1 MLVLSALARSA
12 RSHLQPSMRHARA
25 FARGT
30 FAVAA
35 FAVAAFAAFAVAA
48 LCLSLQCA
56 PPVVTAC
63 RPSQCC
69 AAVLRRQRLAAC
81 PLDAAVPA
89 SCTRHA
95 EPPAPRTRAR
105 WPSAFWWATRSGMAG
120 KPKSRVYFSTLSGSS
135 LMQNATY
142 IEDLATLRVS
152 SRWGLLRRPPV
163 VIICSPARSGS
174 SHHCTLLVLCSCA
187 LWFAAFTCGDDQRTT
202 LVEISEQA
210 EG

>member
-12 RSHLQPSMRHARA
+12 RSRLQPSMRHARA
-25 FARGT
+25 FAGGT

-63 RPSQCC
+63 RRSQCC

-89 SCTRHA
+89 CRTRHA
-95 EPPAPRTRAR
+95 EPHAPFRFGGNGA
-105 WPSAFWWATRSGMAG
+105 AMAG
-120 KPKSRVYFSTLSGSS
+120 KAKSHVLSTLTLSGSS
-135 LMQNATY
+135 FNRFEMPCSLY
-142 IEDLATLRVS
+142 RG
-152 SRWGLLRRPPV
+152 SRNPEPYGTSRYGSWLWGDRWAPGGL
-163 VIICSPARSGS
+163 
-174 SHHCTLLVLCSCA
+174 
-187 LWFAAFTCGDDQRTT
+187 
-202 LVEISEQA
+202 
-210 EG
+210 

>member
-12 RSHLQPSMRHARA
+12 RSRLQPSMRHARA
-25 FARGT
+25 FAGGT

-63 RPSQCC
+63 RRSQCC

-89 SCTRHA
+89 CRTRHA
-95 EPPAPRTRAR
+95 EPHARAL
-105 WPSAFWWATRSGMAG
+105 AFRFLVGNAERNGRKTKVA
-120 KPKSRVYFSTLSGSS
+120 YFF
-135 LMQNATY
+135 
-142 IEDLATLRVS
+142 
-152 SRWGLLRRPPV
+152 
-163 VIICSPARSGS
+163 SP
-174 SHHCTLLVLCSCA
+174 
-187 LWFAAFTCGDDQRTT
+187 
-202 LVEISEQA
+202 
-210 EG
+210 